1 MHVVIFFINI
11 GFYHGARLRGAL
23 QACDARGWNLSA
35 VQLTDDTLEHPWG
48 EAGQGLGIPLTTLMP
63 KNDTVAEVPRRD
75 GIPLVSQY
83 KVDTHMSHL
92 KPDVVFLP
100 GWSFDLCHKVLKWAV
115 RHGVPAVVMSE
126 SKHDDEPRSWW
137 KEKLKSWLY
146 LRKFDAALV
155 GGDAH
160 ATYAAELGMPMNRI
174 FKGYDAVDNAHFARS
189 ADEARAQELQV
200 RSRYPKMTPRPY
212 FMSAFRLMPRKNAA
226 TLLAAYEAYR
236 GRLGTEAWDLV
247 ICGSGEQRDELLG
260 ITQARKLTEHVNLV
274 GFLPYHE
281 VGHWYGL
288 AEAFIH
294 PALKEQWGLV
304 VNEACAA
311 GLPILCSATVGSA
324 ADLVHQ
330 GGNGFLFDPT
340 NVEDMTSAMV
350 KIHEVGDETRKRMG
364 QESRR
369 LVASCAPEV
378 FGKNVVQAVLSIPK
392 IRTQT

>member
-23 QACDARGWNLSA
+23 QACEARGWNLSA

-48 EAGQGLGIPLTTLMP
+48 EAGQGLGVPLTTLMP
-63 KNDTVAEVPRRD
+63 KNDEGVEVPRRD
-75 GIPLVSQY
+75 DLPLVSQY
-83 KVDTHMSHL
+83 VVDAHMDHL

-100 GWSFDLCHKVLKWAV
+100 GWSFDMCHKVLKWAV

-146 LRKFDAALV
+146 LRKFDSALV

-160 ATYAAELGMPMNRI
+160 ATYVAELGIPKNRI

-200 RSRYPKMTPRPY
+200 RSRYSKMTPRPY
-212 FMSAFRLMPRKNAA
+212 FMAAFRLMPRKNAV
-226 TLLAAYEAYR
+226 TLLAAYEAYHS
-236 GRLGTEAWDLV
+236 RLGAEAWDLI
-247 ICGSGEQRDELLG
+247 ICGSGEQRDELLA
-260 ITQARKLTEHVNLV
+260 IIETRQLSANVHLV

-281 VGHWYGL
+281 VGYWYGL
-288 AEAFIH
+288 AQAFIH

-304 VNEACAA
+304 INEACAA
-311 GLPILCSATVGSA
+311 GLPVLCSKTVGA
-324 ADLVHQ
+324 APDLVHE
-330 GGNGFLFDPT
+330 GVNGFLFDPT
-340 NVEDMTSAMV
+340 DVEEMTSCMV
-350 KIHEVGDETRKRMG
+350 KIHEVGDEGRKRLG
-364 QESRR
+364 QQSRR
-369 LVASCAPEV
+369 LVAACAPEV
-378 FGKNVVQAVLSIPK
+378 FGSSLVAAALIAT
-392 IRTQT
+392 RRG